1 MRLSVKGL
9 FKGKNDLKDGAKD
22 DHSPKNSDDSVD
34 SPNKV
39 ILNILPI
46 KSIKEQPDENS
57 DYFDS

>member
-9 FKGKNDLKDGAKD
+9 FKGKNDSRDRAKD
-22 DHSPKNSDDSVD
+22 DLSPKNSDDSVE

-39 ILNILPI
+39 FLNILPI